1 MAGYANLF
9 SPLRIGKLELANRV
23 TMAPLFLG
31 YAQPTGEASPLIL
44 DHYRRMG
51 ASGAAMIM
59 VENAAIDPSGMGS
72 PFTLRVDE
80 DRFIDG
86 LAQLAQT
93 IKQGGALAGLQINHA
108 GRYAHGESAMAP
120 SAVPVGDKAPPR
132 AMTIQEIEGMVDAF
146 AVAAGRVKA
155 AGFDLVELHG
165 GTGYLLAQFLSPR
178 TNQRQDQYGGSLE
191 NRLRFPL
198 EVIATVRAAVGPD
211 YTIGYRFLADEWL
224 PVAWSLDEARLAAP
238 RLAAAGLAYL
248 SVMGGCYESFF
259 LPERQESEREQ
270 GYMADLA
277 AGIKSAVDIPVIAA
291 GRIQEPS
298 FAEALIKEGRTDL
311 IGLARVLLADPQWPL
326 KACEGRETEIT
337 PCEPTCSLCFKQVMK
352 GQPVTCSQWSKEER
366 ERVKAMA
373 KTN

>member
-1 MAGYANLF
+1 MPGYANLF
-9 SPLRIGKLELANRV
+9 SPLRVGKLNLANRV

-31 YAQPTGEASPLIL
+31 YALPTGEVSPLIL

-51 ASGAAMIM
+51 ASGASM
-59 VENAAIDPSGMGS
+59 VMAENVAIDPTGLGS

-80 DRFIDG
+80 DRFIEG
-86 LAQLAQT
+86 LAQVAQA

-108 GRYAHGESAMAP
+108 GRYAYGADAMAP
-120 SAVPVGDKAPPR
+120 SAVPVGEKAPPNV
-132 AMTIQEIEGMVDAF
+132 MSLQDIERIVQSF
-146 AVAAGRVKA
+146 AAAAARVEA

-178 TNQRQDQYGGSLE
+178 TNQRQDQYGRSLE

-198 EVIATVRAAVGPD
+198 EVIAAVRDAVGQD

-224 PVAWSLDEARLAAP
+224 PGAWSLDEARLAAP

-259 LPERQESEREQ
+259 LPERQEAEHQQ

-277 AGIKSAVDIPVIAA
+277 AGVKSAVDIPVIAA

-326 KACEGRETEIT
+326 KASEGREADIT

-373 KTN
+373 KMT